1 MNYDA
6 QKYGVVMIIDDN
18 IIDTYI
24 AKKIIMVNE
33 FAKETI
39 NFTGVQEGFNYIFN
53 ILDESQLPEI
63 ILLDLHLDGLNGF
76 DFLELFEGLPSNKKS
91 KMNVFVVSSTIDP
104 IEINKIQ
111 ENPNVKGFC
120 EKYINKEFLNH
131 IQRSEKH
138 GFNYF

>member
-6 QKYGVVMIIDDN
+6 QKYELVMIIDDN

-24 AKKIIMVNE
+24 AKKIIMINE

-39 NFTGVQEGFNYIFN
+39 NFTCVQEGFNYIFN
-53 ILDESQLPEI
+53 ILDENKLPEI

-76 DFLELFEGLPSNKKS
+76 DFLELFERLPLNKKL
-91 KMNVFVVSSTIDP
+91 KMSIFVVSSTIDP
-104 IEINKIQ
+104 IEIKKIQ

-131 IQRSEKH
+131 IQNPEKQDY
-138 GFNYF
+138 N

>member
-6 QKYGVVMIIDDN
+6 QKYELVMIIDDN

-24 AKKIIMVNE
+24 AKKIIMTNE
-33 FAKETI
+33 FAKEII
-39 NFTGVQEGFNYIFN
+39 NFRSVQEGFDYILN
-53 ILDESQLPEI
+53 ILDESKLPEI

-76 DFLELFEGLPSNKKS
+76 DFLELFEGLPLNKKR
-91 KMNVFVVSSTIDP
+91 KMSVFVVSSTIDP
-104 IEINKIQ
+104 IEIKKVK

-131 IQRSEKH
+131 IKNTE
-138 GFNYF
+138 

>member
-6 QKYGVVMIIDDN
+6 HKFEVVMIIDDN

-24 AKKIIMVNE
+24 ANKIILINE
-33 FAKETI
+33 FAKKTI
-39 NFTGVQEGFNYIFN
+39 NFNGVQESFNYIFN

-76 DFLELFEGLPSNKKS
+76 DFLELFEGLPFNKKR
-91 KMNVFVVSSTIDP
+91 KMRVFVVSSTIDP
-104 IEINKIQ
+104 LEIKKIQ

-120 EKYINKEFLNH
+120 EKYITKEFLEY
-131 IQRSEKH
+131 IQSA
-138 GFNYF
+138 